1 MNIPPPPPPPPQ
13 PKQVFVSTSTKP
25 DQTIQPISS
34 TNILANQEQN
44 TNVTFINSVRSVNRL
59 PPLVP
64 QNNSQTENTNS
75 NNSSMNLLGKRALP
89 PPPPQTF
96 KNNTYPLIPA
106 TTMPFNATT
115 LSNSAQQLN
124 GSKTKLSLNSL
135 EFKVANAPKKIR
147 NKPTFILGDVNKK
160 NLMEDYLEQT
170 SLFNNFFPFYKRKLD
185 SNMAKETRM
194 RIHDMKMNPQ
204 NYFNFGFNIEDYTQY
219 VKKHYLMRLER
230 EIILK
235 EISKIKGQVVG
246 NQFTGA
252 MN

>member
-1 MNIPPPPPPPPQ
+1 
-13 PKQVFVSTSTKP
+13 
-25 DQTIQPISS
+25 
-34 TNILANQEQN
+34 
-44 TNVTFINSVRSVNRL
+44 
-59 PPLVP
+59 
-64 QNNSQTENTNS
+64 
-75 NNSSMNLLGKRALP
+75 MNLLGKRALP

-96 KNNTYPLIPA
+96 KNNTYPPIPA

-185 SNMAKETRM
+185 ANMAKETRM

-204 NYFNFGFNIEDYTQY
+204 NYFNFGFNIEDYT
-219 VKKHYLMRLER
+219 
-230 EIILK
+230 
-235 EISKIKGQVVG
+235 
-246 NQFTGA
+246 
-252 MN
+252 